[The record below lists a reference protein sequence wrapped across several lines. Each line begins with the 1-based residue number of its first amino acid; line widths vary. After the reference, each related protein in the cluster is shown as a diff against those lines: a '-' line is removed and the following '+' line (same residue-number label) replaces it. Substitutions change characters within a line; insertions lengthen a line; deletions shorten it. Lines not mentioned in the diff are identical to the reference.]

1 MSYVLLECYAMQF
14 IALVDLNV
22 FLSFLLC
29 SFDFEC
35 AKSTRNVHLII
46 HRAVFLH
53 RKYCCYFVQFIFSH
67 YNFSFS
73 NLSCKKASARS
84 CSGEINCSVSW
95 CCCCLVSIPRWCNF
109 SRNFHCRSTK
119 TISPSSEEKKFCVLL
134 IILFF
139 PFPIARVWFFFFEG
153 SEENLLLLKNLALL
167 ERNL

>member
-53 RKYCCYFVQFIFSH
+53 RKCCCYFVQFIFSH

-73 NLSCKKASARS
+73 NLSCKKASAPLMFWRDKLL
-84 CSGEINCSVSW
+84 CQLVLLLPRINSSVVQFFTHFSLPFHKNYFAFVGREKVLCFADYFIFSVSNRAR
-95 CCCCLVSIPRWCNF
+95 LV
-109 SRNFHCRSTK
+109 
-119 TISPSSEEKKFCVLL
+119 L
-134 IILFF
+134 
-139 PFPIARVWFFFFEG
+139 FFEG